1 MAPDT
6 FMWVDSQS
14 GGGGAASKLKHSFIK
29 KRQIELRKAKL
40 NQDLKASITPLP
52 VVKSTSLARFSEQP
66 RENEQLQIAL
76 PYQAAR
82 NHPDSAYA
90 SSESSPPMY
99 KSPEL
104 GPMDT
109 FPFSDARLNQNINSY
124 FQFRASLPLSH
135 PELPRKPS

>member
-14 GGGGAASKLKHSFIK
+14 GGRGAASKLKHSFIK

-40 NQDLKASITPLP
+40 NQDVKMSIATLP
-52 VVKSTSLARFSEQP
+52 VVKSESLASSSKQP
-66 RENEQLQIAL
+66 PGNEQLQIAL
-76 PYQAAR
+76 PYQADHD
-82 NHPDSAYA
+82 HPDFAYA
-90 SSESSPPMY
+90 SSESPPPMY

-109 FPFSDARLNQNINSY
+109 FPFSGARLNQNINSY
-124 FQFRASLPLSH
+124 FQFRVSLLLSN